1 MLLDGGVNKMIGTK
15 FFKEN
20 FDGKNYADAAEWCNA
35 NGGATIE
42 DKGDFYEVVAIPAP
56 SLDEIKQAKIDSLK
70 STRDTLEVEPITY
83 NDNIYDYDDKA
94 RERMRIAQQA
104 LSDNNIPN
112 QLWTTYDNTQVELT
126 VQDFKNINTLAAK
139 RSGELHIHYNT
150 LKQEVLACTTNE
162 DVEKIEW

>member
-1 MLLDGGVNKMIGTK
+1 MLPDGGVNKMIGTK

-20 FDGKNYADAAEWCNA
+20 FDGKNYADAAKWCNA
-35 NGGATIE
+35 NGATIE

-56 SLDEIKQAKIDSLK
+56 SLDEIKQAKVDSLK

-83 NDNIYDYDDKA
+83 NGNIYDYDDKA

>member
-1 MLLDGGVNKMIGTK
+1 MIGTK

-20 FDGKNYADAAEWCNA
+20 FDGKNYADAANWCNA
-35 NGGATIE
+35 NNATIE
-42 DKGDFYEVVAIPAP
+42 DKGDFYAVVAIPAL

-83 NDNIYDYDDKA
+83 NGNRYDYDDKA

>member
-1 MLLDGGVNKMIGTK
+1 MIGTK

-20 FDGKNYADAAEWCNA
+20 FDGKNYADAAKWCNA
-35 NGGATIE
+35 NGATIE

-56 SLDEIKQAKIDSLK
+56 SLDEIKQAKVDSLK

-83 NDNIYDYDDKA
+83 NGNIYDYDDKA

-150 LKQEVLACTTNE
+150 LKQEILACTTNE
-162 DVEKIEW
+162 DVGKIEW

>member
-1 MLLDGGVNKMIGTK
+1 MIGTK
-15 FFKEN
+15 FIKGQFKDE
-20 FDGKNYADAAEWCNA
+20 DYAKCANWCNA
-35 NGGATIE
+35 NNATIE
-42 DKGDFYEVVAIPAP
+42 DKGEFYEVVAIPAP

-83 NDNIYDYDDKA
+83 NDNSYDYDDKA

>member
-1 MLLDGGVNKMIGTK
+1 MIGTK
-15 FFKEN
+15 YYK
-20 FDGKNYADAAEWCNA
+20 GKYKDEEYAKCAEWCNS
-35 NGGATIE
+35 NNATIE
-42 DKGDFYEVVAIPAP
+42 DKGEYYECVAIPAP
-56 SLDEIKQAKIDSLK
+56 SLDELK
-70 STRDTLEVEPITY
+70 VQKLTELKATRDNEEVKPIEY
-83 NDNIYDYDDKA
+83 NGNLFDFDDKA

-126 VQDFKNINTLAAK
+126 MQDFKNINTLAAK

>member
-1 MLLDGGVNKMIGTK
+1 MIGTK

-20 FDGKNYADAAEWCNA
+20 FDGKNYANAAKWCNA
-35 NGGATIE
+35 NGATIE

>member
-1 MLLDGGVNKMIGTK
+1 MIGTK
-15 FFKEN
+15 FIKGQFKDE
-20 FDGKNYADAAEWCNA
+20 DYADAANWCNA
-35 NGGATIE
+35 NNATIE

-56 SLDEIKQAKIDSLK
+56 SLDEIKHAKIDSLK

-83 NDNIYDYDDKA
+83 NGNRYDYDDKA

-162 DVEKIEW
+162 DVDKIEW

>member
-1 MLLDGGVNKMIGTK
+1 MIGTK

-20 FDGKNYADAAEWCNA
+20 FDCKNYADAANWCNA
-35 NGGATIE
+35 NNATIE

-56 SLDEIKQAKIDSLK
+56 SLDEIKQAKINSLK

-83 NDNIYDYDDKA
+83 NCNRYDYDDKA

>member
-1 MLLDGGVNKMIGTK
+1 MLPDGSVNKMIGTK
-15 FFKEN
+15 FIKGQFKDE
-20 FDGKNYADAAEWCNA
+20 DYAKCANWCNA
-35 NGGATIE
+35 NNATIE

-70 STRDTLEVEPITY
+70 STRDTLEVELITY
-83 NDNIYDYDDKA
+83 NGNCYDYDDKA